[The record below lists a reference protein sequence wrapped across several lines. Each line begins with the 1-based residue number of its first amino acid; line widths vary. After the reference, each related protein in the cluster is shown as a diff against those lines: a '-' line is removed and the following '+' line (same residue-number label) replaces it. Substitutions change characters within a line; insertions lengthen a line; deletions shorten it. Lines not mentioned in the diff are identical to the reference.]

1 MKKEEEALPDGMVPL
16 PELQRCDGSGYKV
29 HGESDKEEALH
40 PLPPQFH
47 EDDCIWCVV
56 KERGDE
62 TQEGE
67 VRDEEDLDAIFL
79 FALCLSVWKAEKGL
93 ILIFDRILK

>member
-47 EDDCIWCVV
+47 EDDCI
-56 KERGDE
+56 
-62 TQEGE
+62 
-67 VRDEEDLDAIFL
+67 
-79 FALCLSVWKAEKGL
+79 
-93 ILIFDRILK
+93 